1 MTMSISVAPAATA
14 SATSTSLVASDA
26 RPDGN
31 AVATLATCDRRCR
44 AAPSTA
50 VATRSG

>member
-14 SATSTSLVASDA
+14 SRTSCSFVVNAA

-31 AVATLATCDRRCR
+31 AVATDATPTGVPRS
-44 AAPSTA
+44 ASTA